1 MVIPASLP
9 LVMIP
14 VRIDPIPGLSLF
26 GLLALLSFGGLALS
40 VAASRI
46 HRLLGYAVSLGYA
59 AAWAHHFRES
69 AHLPLSGWT
78 FRSAVLGCSLAVIWL
93 AVRLGA
99 RFRTAPWARLGLAAA
114 ALAVLS
120 ILVAHHRSLYF
131 RWLILQ
137 HVNSLGAP
145 LHLLLDHPVSVTAST
160 ARRVQ
165 SGPPA
170 TVLPDLARKEDAPHV
185 VFLLVDTL
193 RADAVPLHQNENP
206 SLAGFERL
214 RRDSATFT
222 NVLANASWTKPSVAS
237 YFTGL
242 QPETHGARDRYDAL
256 ASRHY
261 TLAERFRD
269 LGYRTL
275 AVVSNYAVVGRD
287 TGFDQG
293 FDRFEQARARPYAR
307 AGRVI
312 DRALELLNSE
322 QQDQPTFVYIH
333 LLDPHTPYL
342 SGNLPVSGHPTSR
355 LPPAYL
361 AEVRYVDEQI
371 DRFRAA
377 LEAWSTRGLVL
388 FVTSDHGEEFGEHG
402 GGGHGHTLYS
412 EQLHVPAYLSGP
424 GITAAAID
432 SPMEAR
438 RFFEILLRL
447 GTGEPLETALRSE
460 GPGRPFRYASLDVR
474 MEQSVLTRYR
484 EIAMRRIDTTE
495 GTLIWSAYGNTF
507 ELYDRSSDPYE
518 GRNLVARRRDSLSRL
533 RHQLEAAVPEWAPST
548 KAELSDES
556 IDLLRNLDYLN

>member
-1 MVIPASLP
+1 
-9 LVMIP
+9 MIP
-14 VRIDPIPGLSLF
+14 VRIDPIPGLTLF

-46 HRLLGYAVSLGYA
+46 HRLLGYAVALGYA

-78 FRSAVLGCSLAVIWL
+78 FRGAVLGCSLAVIWL
-93 AVRLGA
+93 AIRLGA
-99 RFRTAPWARLGLAAA
+99 RLHTVPWVRWGLAAA
-114 ALAVLS
+114 ALAVFS
-120 ILVAHHRSLYF
+120 ILAAHQRSQYF
-131 RWLILQ
+131 RWLFLQ
-137 HVNSLGAP
+137 HVNSIGAP
-145 LHLLLDHPVSVTAST
+145 LHLLLDRPVSITAGT
-160 ARRVQ
+160 ARRAQ
-165 SGPPA
+165 SGPTTT
-170 TVLPDLARKEDAPHV
+170 TVLPDLERREDAPHV

-193 RADAVPLHQNENP
+193 RADAVPLHENENP
-206 SLAGFERL
+206 TLAGFERL

-242 QPETHGARDRYDAL
+242 QPETHGARDRDDAL
-256 ASRHY
+256 NSRHF
-261 TLAERFRD
+261 TLAERFRELD
-269 LGYRTL
+269 HRTI

-293 FDRFEQARARPYAR
+293 FEQFEQPRARPYAR

-312 DRALELLNSE
+312 DRAMELLKSE
-322 QQDQPTFVYIH
+322 EQDRPTFIYIH

-342 SGNLPVSGHPTSR
+342 SGSTPVSGNPTSQ

-371 DRFRAA
+371 ERFRAA
-377 LEAWSTRGLVL
+377 LEAWSTRKLVL

-402 GGGHGHTLYS
+402 GGGHGHALYS
-412 EQLHVPAYLSGP
+412 EQLRVPAYLSGP
-424 GITAAAID
+424 GITPAGVD

-438 RFFEILLRL
+438 DFFELLLRL
-447 GTGEPLETALRSE
+447 GTGESLEAALRSE
-460 GPGRPFRYASLDVR
+460 GPKRRFRYASLDVR
-474 MEQSVLTRYR
+474 MDHSVLTRYR

-507 ELYDRSSDPYE
+507 ELYDRSTDPYE
-518 GRNLVARRRDSLSRL
+518 TRNLVASRRNSLLRLRRDLD
-533 RHQLEAAVPEWAPST
+533 AAVPEWEPST

-556 IDLLRNLDYLN
+556 IDLLRSLDYLN